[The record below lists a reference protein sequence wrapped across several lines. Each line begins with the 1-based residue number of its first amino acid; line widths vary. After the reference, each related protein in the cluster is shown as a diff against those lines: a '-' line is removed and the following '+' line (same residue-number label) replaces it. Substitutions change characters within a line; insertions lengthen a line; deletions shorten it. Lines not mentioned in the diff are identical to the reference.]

1 MFCKMYVMPRVHVCH
16 FEDMTH
22 DDMVGF
28 MSEGQRVGA
37 ALRKVTG
44 AVKINYEMHSN
55 SGPHLH
61 IHLFPR
67 YLDDD
72 FSSLPIDYNLREPA
86 PYEDFCEFLWFV
98 ERMREEL
105 GTTRGNGC

>member
-1 MFCKMYVMPRVHVCH
+1 MA
-16 FEDMTH
+16 
-22 DDMVGF
+22 GF
-28 MSEGQRVGA
+28 MGEVQRVGA

-44 AVKINYEMHSN
+44 AVKINYEMPAN
-55 SGPHLH
+55 TGAHLH

-72 FSSLPIDYNLREPA
+72 HPSAPIDYRQNEPA
-86 PYEDFCEFLWFV
+86 PYEDYDEYLWFI

-105 GTTRGNGC
+105 QK